1 MGWADWRRVK
11 GCAAIEQCAGVRVYN
26 IVEVSEPYRADQC
39 NGTVVLAGVK
49 KPNIVSRLTFTT
61 FYFTVSLLYV

>member
-1 MGWADWRRVK
+1 MYKRVE
-11 GCAAIEQCAGVRVYN
+11 G
-26 IVEVSEPYRADQC
+26 SEPYRADQC
-39 NGTVVLAGVK
+39 NGTVVSAGVK